1 MLSPFS
7 HVQLCNSTD
16 CSPPGSSVL
25 EISQARI
32 LEWVAITFSKVNS
45 RGPQYTGYDYLQVS
59 VAEQCDTDAGRKLVG
74 S

>member
-1 MLSPFS
+1 MLSHFS
-7 HVQLCNSTD
+7 HVQLCNPID

-25 EISQARI
+25 GISRARI

-45 RGPQYTGYDYLQVS
+45 RGPPHRGYDYLQVS
-59 VAEQCDTDAGRKLVG
+59 VAKQCETDAGRNLVG